1 MNPAILTIT
10 LYIVVGLLVASI
22 EYERKYKHE
31 YNIQKNTVGVEDGAL
46 GIVLLV
52 FTFGWPIVL
61 IKNFVKFIIKKSN
74 QK

>member
-1 MNPAILTIT
+1 MPIT
-10 LYIVVGLLVASI
+10 LYILAGLLVTSI

-31 YNIQKNTVGVEDGAL
+31 YNIIKNTVGVEDGAL

-61 IKNFVKFIIKKSN
+61 IKNFVKYLIKKSER
-74 QK
+74 K

>member
-31 YNIQKNTVGVEDGAL
+31 YNILKNTVGVEDGAL

-52 FTFGWPIVL
+52 LTFGWPIVL

>member
-1 MNPAILTIT
+1 MDPTILSIT
-10 LYIVVGLLVASI
+10 LYILAGLLVTSI

-31 YNIQKNTVGVEDGAL
+31 YNILKNTVGVEDGAL

-52 FTFGWPIVL
+52 LTFGWPIIL